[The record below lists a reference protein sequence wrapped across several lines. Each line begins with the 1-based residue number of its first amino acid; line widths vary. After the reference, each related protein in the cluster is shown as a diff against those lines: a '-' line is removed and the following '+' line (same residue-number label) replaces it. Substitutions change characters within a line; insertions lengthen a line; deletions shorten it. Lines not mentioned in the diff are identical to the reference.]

1 MRNYHKTDELI
12 GAVQSLRGNKLYIAG
27 AGKYGEFLGQFFDKH
42 KIAWEGYADKRKSI
56 QKLNGKPVYTYDKL
70 DVDGYYVVSTCNY
83 KDEIEEELRNAG
95 IRPERIISY
104 DNPEVIYE
112 LYADWIDWRK
122 YTKRLKKFYGRHKG
136 KRCFIIGNGP
146 SLSLQD
152 LEKLKQEISFGSNSI
167 YALYAH
173 TAWRP
178 TYYCAWDP
186 VFCKEM
192 MSEKKS
198 MFRLMEGC
206 EATFTS
212 LFNDAIQYRDD
223 ADMEKLYY
231 MRTMHEIANN
241 GLPKFSE
248 DCAECVY
255 TSGTITYGML
265 QLAVYMGFRQIYL
278 LGMDF
283 SYSHERYADST
294 IVVKNTMNHLDI
306 IEKVQERYYKPLT
319 EHYGVQYMADI
330 DLQRSGYEVAKKY
343 ADTHEINIYNATRGG
358 KLEVFKRVSF
368 DGLFDGIFSQK
379 EGKQ

>member
-42 KIAWEGYADKRKSI
+42 KIAWEGYADKRKSM
-56 QKLNGKPVYTYDKL
+56 QKLNGKQVYTYDKL

-152 LEKLKQEISFGSNSI
+152 LGKLKQEISFGSNSI

-173 TAWRP
+173 TVWRP

-206 EATFTS
+206 KAAFTS
-212 LFNDAIQYRDD
+212 LLNDAIQYRDD

-265 QLAVYMGFRQIYL
+265 QLAIYMGIQEIYL
-278 LGMDF
+278 LGVDC
-283 SYSHERYADST
+283 SYSVEVHEDNTVTQTDVINHMDIMEEEEKRFYDANLDRHGVSSITYIDQHLFGYRVARLYAESHG
-294 IVVKNTMNHLDI
+294 IK
-306 IEKVQERYYKPLT
+306 
-319 EHYGVQYMADI
+319 
-330 DLQRSGYEVAKKY
+330 
-343 ADTHEINIYNATRGG
+343 IYNATRGG
-358 KLEVFKRVSF
+358 RLEIFERVNF
-368 DGLFDGIFSQK
+368 DSLFNKD
-379 EGKQ
+379 

>member
-56 QKLNGKPVYTYDKL
+56 QKLNGKLVYTYDKL

-83 KDEIEEELRNAG
+83 KDEIEEELRNAC

-122 YTKRLKKFYGRHKG
+122 YTKRLKRFYGVHKG

-265 QLAVYMGFRQIYL
+265 QLAIYMGIQEIYL
-278 LGMDF
+278 LGVDC
-283 SYSHERYADST
+283 SYSVEVHEDNTVTQTDVINHMDIMEEEEKRFYDANLDRHGVSSITYIDQHLFGYRVARLYAESHG
-294 IVVKNTMNHLDI
+294 IK
-306 IEKVQERYYKPLT
+306 
-319 EHYGVQYMADI
+319 
-330 DLQRSGYEVAKKY
+330 
-343 ADTHEINIYNATRGG
+343 IYNATRGG
-358 KLEVFKRVSF
+358 RLEIFERVNF
-368 DGLFDGIFSQK
+368 DSLFNKD
-379 EGKQ
+379 